1 MVKHP
6 CIRAAVA
13 LSCALLVRSG
23 LAAAP
28 AGEAAAASDTA
39 APAAQSASASVPGGA
54 HERMTLQQAID
65 RALATHPALAAAGY
79 AVRAS
84 EGAVDQ
90 ASRLRNPEAAF
101 LTEDVRRDRA
111 TMTAQLNIPLELG
124 GKRAARAHAAE
135 LARDAAGQDAAVLAA
150 ELRADV
156 TRAFFELS
164 IAQER
169 LRLAQASD
177 ALAAQ
182 AEAAA
187 VRRVQA
193 GKVSPVEQTKA
204 AVARAG
210 AAIELRDAQA
220 DLLVAQRALSAF
232 WGGAVAVPEAD
243 GSAETLPAVPPE
255 AHRVLAAATAAEPV
269 ALAATPR
276 AQRARLEIEH
286 RQALVNVERSKR
298 VPDVTLSVGAK
309 RDSGANAN
317 MVVVGIAVPLPLF
330 DRNQGSVLEAQRL
343 ADKATEDY
351 RALQLE
357 QAAVLSQDVARLEAA
372 RQAVRSLRQDVLPG
386 AGRAYD
392 AARIGFEAGK
402 FNFLDVLDAQ
412 RTLFQ
417 ARAQYLAALSRAHQA
432 AAGIDRILGR

>member
-1 MVKHP
+1 MVTHP

-28 AGEAAAASDTA
+28 AGEAAATSDTA
-39 APAAQSASASVPGGA
+39 APAAQSAPASVPGAA

-124 GKRAARAHAAE
+124 GKRAARTRAAE

-204 AVARAG
+204 AV
-210 AAIELRDAQA
+210 
-220 DLLVAQRALSAF
+220 
-232 WGGAVAVPEAD
+232 
-243 GSAETLPAVPPE
+243 
-255 AHRVLAAATAAEPV
+255 
-269 ALAATPR
+269 
-276 AQRARLEIEH
+276 
-286 RQALVNVERSKR
+286 
-298 VPDVTLSVGAK
+298 
-309 RDSGANAN
+309 
-317 MVVVGIAVPLPLF
+317 
-330 DRNQGSVLEAQRL
+330 
-343 ADKATEDY
+343 
-351 RALQLE
+351 
-357 QAAVLSQDVARLEAA
+357 
-372 RQAVRSLRQDVLPG
+372 
-386 AGRAYD
+386 
-392 AARIGFEAGK
+392 
-402 FNFLDVLDAQ
+402 
-412 RTLFQ
+412 
-417 ARAQYLAALSRAHQA
+417 
-432 AAGIDRILGR
+432 

>member
-1 MVKHP
+1 MHP
-6 CIRAAVA
+6 CIRAVVA
-13 LSCALLVRSG
+13 LSCVLLARTG

-28 AGEAAAASDTA
+28 ASDMA
-39 APAAQSASASVPGGA
+39 APAAQSVPAPASASMPGAA
-54 HERMTLQQAID
+54 HERVTLQQAVD

-79 AVRAS
+79 AVSAS

-90 ASRLRNPEAAF
+90 ARRLRNPEAAF

-111 TMTAQLNIPLELG
+111 MTAQLNIPLELG
-124 GKRAARAHAAE
+124 GKRAARTRAAE

-156 TRAFFELS
+156 TRAFFDLS

-204 AVARAG
+204 TVARAG
-210 AAIELRDAQA
+210 AAIELRDARA
-220 DLLVAQRALSAF
+220 ELLVAQRALSAF
-232 WGGAVAVPEAD
+232 WGVAAAVPEAD

-255 AHRVLAAATAAEPV
+255 AHSVLAAATAAEPA
-269 ALAATPR
+269 ALASTPR
-276 AQRARLEIEH
+276 ALRARLEVEH
-286 RQALVNVERSKR
+286 RQALANVERSKR
-298 VPDVTLSVGAK
+298 VPDITLSVGAK

-317 MVVVGIAVPLPLF
+317 MAVLGISVPLPLF
-330 DRNQGSVLEAQRL
+330 DRNQGNLLEAQRL
-343 ADKATEDY
+343 ADKAAEDY
-351 RALQLE
+351 RALRLE
-357 QAAVLSQDVARLEAA
+357 QAAALSQDIARLDAA
-372 RQAVRSLRQDVLPG
+372 RQAVQALRQDVLPG

>member
-1 MVKHP
+1 MRP
-6 CIRAAVA
+6 CIRAVAA
-13 LSCALLVRSG
+13 LSCVLLAHAG
-23 LAAAP
+23 LAAP
-28 AGEAAAASDTA
+28 AGETAAASDMV
-39 APAAQSASASVPGGA
+39 APAAQSVPASASGTA
-54 HERMTLQQAID
+54 HERVTLQQSID
-65 RALATHPALAAAGY
+65 RALATHPVLAAAGY
-79 AVRAS
+79 AVSAS

-90 ASRLRNPEAAF
+90 ARRLRNPEAAF

-124 GKRAARAHAAE
+124 GKRAARTRAAE

-150 ELRADV
+150 EVRADV
-156 TRAFFELS
+156 TRAFFDLS

-187 VRRVQA
+187 ARRVQA

-210 AAIELRDAQA
+210 AAIELRDARA

-232 WGGAVAVPEAD
+232 WGVAVAVPEAD
-243 GSAETLPAVPPE
+243 GSAETLPTVPPE
-255 AHRVLAAATAAEPV
+255 ARSALAATAAEPM
-269 ALAATPR
+269 AMGATPR

-317 MVVVGIAVPLPLF
+317 MAVLGIAVPLPLF
-330 DRNQGSVLEAQRL
+330 DRNQGNLLEAQRL
-343 ADKATEDY
+343 ADKAAEDY

-357 QAAVLSQDVARLEAA
+357 QAAALSQDVARLEAA
-372 RQAVRSLRQDVLPG
+372 RQAVQALRQDVLPG